1 MTKRTT
7 SQNPAAADD
16 RLRRDSSPDTR
27 GERGIV
33 EDAMRV
39 NETGL
44 VDDVSDLHAL
54 IASEF
59 EQVALPSPP
68 PIPGWHLCWL
78 TTGSQYDTLAKRQ
91 RLGYTPV
98 NASELPGFDPGGMN
112 SAAFEGAVTCNEMVL
127 FKIPEARYQAIMTY
141 FHHSKPL
148 QEEEAIYAKIE
159 ELQGDTAHGGK
170 TLAKP
175 EEGFTQLNRNI
186 ERARRGVPTF

>member
-1 MTKRTT
+1 MTKNT
-7 SQNPAAADD
+7 QNTAAADD
-16 RLRRDSSPDTR
+16 RLRRGSAPEVR
-27 GERGIV
+27 GDRGV
-33 EDAMRV
+33 TEDAMRA

-44 VDDVSDLHAL
+44 SEDVSSLHAL

-59 EQVALPSPP
+59 EQTALPAPP

-91 RLGYTPV
+91 RLGYQPV

-127 FKIPEARYQAIMTY
+127 FKIPESRYQAIMAY

-148 QEEEAIYAKIE
+148 EEEEAIYAKIE
-159 ELQGDTAHGGK
+159 ELQGESEHRGK
-170 TLAKP
+170 TLATP